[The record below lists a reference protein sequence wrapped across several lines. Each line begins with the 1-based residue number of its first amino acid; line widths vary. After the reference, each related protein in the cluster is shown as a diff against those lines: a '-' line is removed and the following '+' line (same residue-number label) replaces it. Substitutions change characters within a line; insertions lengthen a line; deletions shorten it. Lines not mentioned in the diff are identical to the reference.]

1 MVKMINMYF
10 YQNNKKE
17 LQIPTA
23 HFSLPILLYIH
34 IIGMHYLFK
43 VDFFLNQGINF
54 YTFTGCAF
62 NSEKVILLYFRNGKL
77 LRKKAQNYICV

>member
-1 MVKMINMYF
+1 MYF

-77 LRKKAQNYICV
+77 LRKKPTKAQNYICV